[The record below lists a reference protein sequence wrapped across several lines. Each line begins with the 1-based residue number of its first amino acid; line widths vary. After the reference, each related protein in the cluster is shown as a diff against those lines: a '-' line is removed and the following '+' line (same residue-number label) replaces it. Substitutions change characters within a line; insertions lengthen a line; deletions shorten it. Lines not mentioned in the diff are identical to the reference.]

1 MSFDSEPGSF
11 GLMRGKRMKPWTER
25 WLQMRSPV
33 FGVLR
38 LRNRLNNVIMVLNN
52 LHCVKISENVY
63 ATNGPHVDIR
73 SSILG
78 KTLQPQS
85 PSALGFPV
93 PPHGEAGAH
102 HLRQVQTPLV
112 NGLNKGTVL

>member
-1 MSFDSEPGSF
+1 MSIESVAWSIRLTGGP
-11 GLMRGKRMKPWTER
+11 RMKLGTEGR
-25 WLQMRSPV
+25 LQMRSPV

-93 PPHGEAGAH
+93 PPHGEAGA
-102 HLRQVQTPLV
+102 L
-112 NGLNKGTVL
+112 GL